1 MQGYSVPVDPNLVRS
16 IELNECPY
24 PNACLLV
31 GGPLIGVGGKGGAND
46 NVEVLRVESYERRER
61 CT

>member
-16 IELNECPY
+16 IELNECP
-24 PNACLLV
+24 NACLLV
-31 GGPLIGVGGKGGAND
+31 GGALIGVGGKGGAND